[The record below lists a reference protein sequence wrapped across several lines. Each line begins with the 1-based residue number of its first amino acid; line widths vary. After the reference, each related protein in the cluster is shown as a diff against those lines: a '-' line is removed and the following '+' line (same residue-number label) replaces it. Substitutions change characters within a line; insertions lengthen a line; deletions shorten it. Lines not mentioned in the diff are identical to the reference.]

1 MVLQHSE
8 STLRTDVQEKNATIE
23 ALQTEMKV
31 CQVQLLQAHVN
42 NIHCIVTA
50 MHCS

>member
-8 STLRTDVQEKNATIE
+8 SILRTDVQEKSATIE

-31 CQVQLLQAHVN
+31 CQAQLLQAHVN
-42 NIHCIVTA
+42 NINFNIVA
-50 MHCS
+50 II